1 MAVNLSKAACVS
13 GTFGIVDVGL
23 IRFLNDSRVRCGR
36 LWAQPRRAMFAPAV
50 GLSDVAYVLGQLGC
64 VDRVLGASRPIR
76 DGSQVLELPA
86 ELIDASRRALDRR
99 IGNDDPPPD
108 SCSLE
113 ELIRQPQRPLVLVS
127 GCFDLIHAGH
137 VRLIE
142 QAARLGA
149 SPVVAMLTTQAI
161 RRQPKNEAQD
171 RPFWTMAERAT
182 VLSELRSNP
191 RLLFFDAPDCCELI
205 DTLRPDIYVKTEGD
219 RDRPIVQAES
229 RLVEQLGGRVVWRRR
244 EDGLSSTSIAA
255 TIRSTVIPPA
265 SRGQ

>member
-1 MAVNLSKAACVS
+1 MTVDLIRTACLC
-13 GTFGIVDVGL
+13 GTFGIVDAGL
-23 IRFLNDSRVRCGR
+23 IRFLKDSRVRCGR
-36 LWAQPRRAMFAPAV
+36 LWAQPRRAMFAPSV
-50 GLSDVAYVLGQLGC
+50 GLSDVSYVLSQLVC
-64 VDRVLGASRPIR
+64 IDRVLDASMPMP
-76 DGSQVLELPA
+76 DGSQIMELPA
-86 ELIDASRRALDRR
+86 ELIDASRRALDRP
-99 IGNDDPPPD
+99 IGDDDPPPD
-108 SCSLE
+108 SWSLE
-113 ELIRQPQRPLVLVS
+113 ELIREPRRPLVLVS

-191 RLLFFDAPDCCELI
+191 RLLFFVAPDCRELI
-205 DTLRPDIYVKTEGD
+205 DILRPDIYVKTEGD
-219 RDRPIVQAES
+219 RDRSIVQAES
-229 RLVEQLGGRVVWRRR
+229 RLVEQLGGRVVWCRR